1 LENNFSFVFGIAVS
15 FIFFI
20 GIFIFLIKKN
30 VFGTAE
36 NTANSG
42 NQNQP
47 SGPETNEDR
56 GDDGLINELKR
67 ENKNLS
73 AKLAFLE
80 VKMEKMEGKIKE
92 LKETNQSL
100 EEHSKQ
106 LHQSKRKLEELQ
118 LQKDE
123 LFSIIV
129 HDLKN
134 PASAIKNFIELLESY
149 DLNAQEQQEIMSGLL
164 ETSTHILS
172 LADEVSKIM
181 SVEKSNFKLELG
193 LHNIN
198 DAAQSIVQR
207 NLPFAQKKKIKLTFT
222 KDESLPDISMDFN
235 KIKDVIDNF
244 VNNAIKF
251 APQNARVEVITKKEN
266 DNILV
271 EVIDNGFGLSQE
283 DIQRAFEKGSK
294 LSTRPTGGESSSGL
308 GLWIAKRIIEEHKGK
323 VWVKSKQG
331 EGSTF
336 AFSLPLA

>member
-1 LENNFSFVFGIAVS
+1 MEHNFTFIVGISVA

-20 GIFIFLIKKN
+20 GIFVFLIKKN
-30 VFGTAE
+30 VFGTNEPDTAVTAQQPE
-36 NTANSG
+36 TSNEANSDADLI
-42 NQNQP
+42 
-47 SGPETNEDR
+47 ED
-56 GDDGLINELKR
+56 LKR
-67 ENKNLS
+67 ENKNLN
-73 AKLAFLE
+73 AKLAFME
-80 VKMEKMEGKIKE
+80 VKMEKMEEKVKE
-92 LKETNQSL
+92 LKATNHDL
-100 EEHSKQ
+100 EEHAKQ

-118 LQKDE
+118 VQKDE

-149 DLNAQEQQEIMSGLL
+149 DLNAQEQQEIMHGLL

-198 DAAQSIVQR
+198 DAALTIINR
-207 NLPFAQKKKIKLTFT
+207 NLPFAQKKKIKLTLT
-222 KDESLPDISMDFN
+222 KDDSLPQISMDFN
-235 KIKDVIDNF
+235 KIKDVIDNL

-251 APQNARVEVITKKEN
+251 APEGARVEVITKREN
-266 DNILV
+266 DNIIL

-283 DIQRAFEKGSK
+283 DVKRAFEKGSK

-308 GLWIAKRIIEEHKGK
+308 GLWIAKRIIEEHKGR

-336 AFSLPLA
+336 AFSLPIA

>member
-1 LENNFSFVFGIAVS
+1 MEYNFSFIFGIVVS

-20 GIFIFLIKKN
+20 GIFVFLVKKN
-30 VFGTAE
+30 VFGISE
-36 NTANSG
+36 NNPVQTDAQTDSAPQPASG
-42 NQNQP
+42 DE
-47 SGPETNEDR
+47 SLVD
-56 GDDGLINELKR
+56 ELKR
-67 ENKNLS
+67 ENKNLN
-73 AKLAFLE
+73 AKLAFME

-92 LKETNQSL
+92 LKATNHDL
-100 EEHSKQ
+100 EEHAKQ

-149 DLNAQEQQEIMSGLL
+149 DLNAQEQHEIMNGLL
-164 ETSTHILS
+164 ETSTHILN

-198 DAAQSIVQR
+198 DAVLTIVQR
-207 NLPFAQKKKIKLTFT
+207 NQPFAQKKKIKLSFT
-222 KDESLPDISMDFN
+222 KDVNLPEISMDLN

-251 APQNARVEVITKKEN
+251 APKGSRVEVVTKKES
-266 DNILV
+266 DNIIV
-271 EVIDNGFGLSQE
+271 EVIDNGYGLSQE
-283 DIQRAFEKGSK
+283 DVQRAFEKGSK

-323 VWVKSKQG
+323 VWVKSKKG
-331 EGSTF
+331 AGSTF